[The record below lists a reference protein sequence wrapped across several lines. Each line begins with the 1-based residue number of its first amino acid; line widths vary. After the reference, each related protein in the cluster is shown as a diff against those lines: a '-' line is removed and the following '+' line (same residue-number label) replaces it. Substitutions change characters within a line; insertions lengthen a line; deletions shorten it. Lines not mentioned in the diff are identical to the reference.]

1 MPVTSAA
8 SWEGNARRII
18 LLWFYLLTVQNSFLS
33 MLSGGGVE
41 PMQSLYS
48 V

>member
-8 SWEGNARRII
+8 SWEGNARII